1 MPTLSTNLRTQ
12 LAAAQTKTAWSNLL
26 KSLLGSN
33 IRIRCFRSSNANS
46 TDPAADG
53 TEFLNVGTDGNF
65 QFQGGEI
72 ISLGTLSNVTV
83 KTAAVLSTGKSVL
96 RIEGNGYSIT
106 FSLGLAGSG
115 SEYIL
120 GANPTGAASQGF
132 AFSKTAS
139 LKPPQFLPSG
149 VGPAA
154 PAEHPKDYV
163 AFRVLNYTDPNNVVA
178 WGTGYFSQRKPDFTF
193 DRPYMANHFGDI
205 RQMRTPDGGGVVIGT
220 GGDAFILG
228 GDVMI
233 MSGANNSQN
242 SLPVQ
247 YAEIRAMPYGRWAG
261 YPFIRGF
268 DSAYDTL
275 ALPPHKIEIICRDGT
290 IGEIIE
296 LYSARDTN
304 NTKGSGRHINAP
316 DQNQNFWEVDA
327 NNVAT
332 GRGIKPW
339 FTSRMVHTVESHV
352 PKMHPSAWHFMPG
365 VESDAMDPRNVV
377 TFASV
382 TECWPV
388 ITGKNQF
395 NGLNNIR
402 VSPKWSRGS
411 KSGFDTTIIDT
422 FQQQPGRDDFITQ
435 AIGWGFEPAS
445 VGNSTWYMAPGGA
458 RGDRAGWPTQVVS
471 FMSDPDGIRIHGA
484 VPRKEIFRHWM
495 LNYSNHSCHLFT
507 NVERGTS
514 ISKPQ
519 ILGRDVCYQGSYYA
533 GGNQNYRPDI
543 PNNGV
548 ELFSA
553 VNGNHDGSFD
563 KYGRRWTNEWARDLM
578 HNQGNAACGAYL
590 YGSPRHALL
599 AAHSFRANVLCTWDL
614 NRDFPKGMFLQR
626 EHNWY
631 NWNFVNMWMCA
642 SPDENSFT
650 SEELEAMWQSHL
662 EAVYDSVYP
671 DYSTKS
677 TVFGQLLADM
687 GMNIQVYTDGAN
699 TVYQPYDSKA
709 FYFGQTLLLMKQ
721 SGAWD
726 VMRARSV
733 KCAATLDMIVDCL
746 TKSAAGVFVD
756 ANGRGVDEFEQ
767 TRWRNPTATPVT
779 FTNWGQAWPPLG
791 QTDWITGRDGVIGE
805 LGVYGAT
812 GDVVNTKH
820 FRAQT
825 LKILKMYEFSNST
838 RVDSAITIVNG
849 FYNTVMTTSPSDQ
862 LLFKNRYSMMGFIK
876 QPDYVGAPT

>member
-1 MPTLSTNLRTQ
+1 MPVLSTNLRTQ
-12 LAAAQTKTAWSNLL
+12 LSTAPSKTAWSLLL

-33 IRIRCFRSSNANS
+33 IRIRCFRSDNVNS
-46 TDPAADG
+46 TDPSVDG
-53 TEFLNVGTDGNF
+53 TEFYNVGTDGNF
-65 QFQGGEI
+65 VYQSGEI
-72 ISLGTLSNVTV
+72 IGLGTLSNVTV
-83 KTAAVLSTGKSVL
+83 KSAASVNTGKSIL
-96 RIEGNGYSIT
+96 RIEGGGYSIT
-106 FSLGLAGSG
+106 FTLGLTGSG
-115 SEYIL
+115 KEYML
-120 GANPTGAASQGF
+120 KSNPTGAANEGL
-132 AFSKTAS
+132 AFVRGAGI
-139 LKPPQFLPSG
+139 KPPMFLPSG

-154 PAEHPKDYV
+154 PADHPKDYV
-163 AFRVLNYTDPNNVVA
+163 AFRVMNYTDPSNPVA

-220 GGDAFILG
+220 GGEAFILG

-233 MSGANNSQN
+233 MNGVNNSEN

-247 YAEIRAMPYGRWAG
+247 YAEIRAMPHNRWAG

-268 DSAYDTL
+268 DPAYDTL
-275 ALPPHKIEIICRDGT
+275 ALPPHKIELICRDGS

-296 LYSARDTN
+296 LYSGRDQN
-304 NTKGSGRHINAP
+304 NTKGSGQAINLP
-316 DQNQNFWEVDA
+316 TQNQNFWEA
-327 NNVAT
+327 TSGNVAT
-332 GRGIKPW
+332 GRGVKPW
-339 FTSRMVHTVESHV
+339 FNSRMVHTVESHV
-352 PKMHPSAWHFMPG
+352 PKMHPNAWHFMPG
-365 VESDAMDPRNVV
+365 VEADAMDPRNVV

-411 KSGFDTTIIDT
+411 TSGFDTTIIDT
-422 FQQQPGRDDFITQ
+422 FQQQPGRDNYITQ
-435 AIGWGFEPAS
+435 AIGWGFEPGS

-471 FMSDPDGIRIHGA
+471 FMTDPTGTRVHGA

-495 LNYSNHSCHLFT
+495 LNYSNHACHLFT

-514 ISKPQ
+514 ISKAQ
-519 ILGRDVCYQGSYYA
+519 ITGRDVCYQGSYYA

-553 VNGNHDGSFD
+553 VNGNHDGAFD
-563 KYGRRWTNEWARDLM
+563 KNGKRYTNEWARDLM
-578 HNQGNAACGAYL
+578 HNQNNAACGAYL

-599 AAHSFRANVLCTWDL
+599 AAHSFRANVLCTWDI
-614 NRDFPKGMFLQR
+614 NRTFPKGAFLQR

-631 NWNFVNMWMCA
+631 LWNFVNMWMCA
-642 SPDENSFT
+642 SPDENSF
-650 SEELEAMWQSHL
+650 SSAEIEQMAQEHL
-662 EAVYDSVYP
+662 EAVHTSVFN

-677 TVFGQLLADM
+677 TLFGQLLADL
-687 GMNIQVYTDGAN
+687 GMNIQVYTDGTD

-709 FYFGQTLLLMKQ
+709 FYFAQTLVLAKQ
-721 SGAWD
+721 SGFLD
-726 VMRARSV
+726 VMRARSA
-733 KCAATLDMIVDCL
+733 KCAATFDMIIDCL
-746 TKSAAGVFVD
+746 TKSTVGVFVD

-767 TRWRNPTATPVT
+767 TRWRRPTSTPTT

-791 QTDWITGRDGVIGE
+791 QTDWVTGRDGVFGE
-805 LGVYGAT
+805 LGMYGAT
-812 GDVVNTKH
+812 GDAVNTKH
-820 FRAQT
+820 FRAQMLRV
-825 LKILKMYEFSNST
+825 LKDYEFASSQRLDN
-838 RVDSAITIVNG
+838 AISIMSG
-849 FYNTVMTTSPSDQ
+849 YYNLVLSTSPSDQ
-862 LLFKNRYSMMGFIK
+862 MLFKNRYSMMGFIK